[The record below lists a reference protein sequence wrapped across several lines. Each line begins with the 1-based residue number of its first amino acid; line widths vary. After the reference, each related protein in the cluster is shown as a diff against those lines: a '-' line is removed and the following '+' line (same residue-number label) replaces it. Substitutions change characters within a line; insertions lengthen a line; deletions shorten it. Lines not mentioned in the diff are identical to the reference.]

1 MNFEVFALVK
11 LRILFFWD
19 MTLHHF
25 ETAFCNPF
33 QVLLSPGFV

>member
-25 ETAFCNPF
+25 ETAFCSPF